1 MDSESDLKSLVSTGQ
16 KISRPSSLADIAAG
30 SLREMIL
37 LEKLAPGRL
46 LPERELSEA
55 MGISRTPLRDAMKT
69 LANEGLIE
77 YSIAGRP
84 RVADPSINEIADYLR
99 VQGVLEALAGELACV
114 VASDTEITTIRR
126 LNEEMVEF
134 AGRDEPLDDFRRDM
148 AFHNAIVAAS
158 HNKPLVK
165 THATYNARLWRAR
178 FMSSQRLVGRESTQA
193 EHAEI
198 VEALTQRDA
207 VLARQALKKHL
218 TTAEDNIHQALLE
231 RQNSHS

>member
-1 MDSESDLKSLVSTGQ
+1 M
-16 KISRPSSLADIAAG
+16 
-30 SLREMIL
+30 
-37 LEKLAPGRL
+37 
-46 LPERELSEA
+46 
-55 MGISRTPLRDAMKT
+55 
-69 LANEGLIE
+69 
-77 YSIAGRP
+77 
-84 RVADPSINEIADYLR
+84 
-99 VQGVLEALAGELACV
+99 
-114 VASDTEITTIRR
+114 ASDTEITTIRR